1 MPLEKRAKAKETTS
15 AAFDGVDNL
24 NHPHSMMSTTTPAS
38 VLVTDPIMAEAAE
51 YCLQTLDAISDS
63 ASASRNSSLYTSRF
77 GSIGSGVHTN
87 PLSAEELKEHADC
100 MFPYEPQSHELYVLA
115 GMGILPFALVFLVLF
130 VILLQ
135 PLEE

>member
-15 AAFDGVDNL
+15 AALDGVDNL
-24 NHPHSMMSTTTPAS
+24 NHPHSMISTTTPAS
-38 VLVTDPIMAEAAE
+38 VLSAEAAE

-77 GSIGSGVHTN
+77 GSIESGVHTN

-100 MFPYEPQSHELYVLA
+100 MFPYEPQSYELYVLA